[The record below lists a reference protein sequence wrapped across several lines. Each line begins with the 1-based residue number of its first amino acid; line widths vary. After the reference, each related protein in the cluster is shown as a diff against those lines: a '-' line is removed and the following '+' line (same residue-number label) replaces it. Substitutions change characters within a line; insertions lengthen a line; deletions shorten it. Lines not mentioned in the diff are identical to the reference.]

1 MDFTL
6 RLLQTDA
13 LSKILGPGVS
23 TAPLAGGDV
32 ATTLSKLFGFAFNL
46 LIVVAA
52 IAVIFY
58 LLWGAFEYIT
68 SSGDSAKADKAR
80 QKMTNAFI
88 GIILVIGAFTIWI
101 VVVRDILGI
110 FGGEGGSIEFRLP
123 TIKKF

>member
-1 MDFTL
+1 MNFAQ

-13 LSKILGPGVS
+13 LDKILGPGVS

-32 ATTLSKLFGFAFNL
+32 ITTLGRIIGFGFNL
-46 LIVVAA
+46 LLVVAS

-58 LLWGAFEYIT
+58 MLWGAFEYIT

-80 QKMTNAFI
+80 QKMVNAAL
-88 GIILVIGAFTIWI
+88 GIIILIGAFTIWI

-110 FGGEGGSIEFRLP
+110 FGGSGGSIEFRLP
-123 TIKKF
+123 KLRK